1 MPRGDS
7 GTSRTHNQW
16 TREQVRTYLHKD
28 PSERPAVKEWLKDKK
43 MTRHVFERIRGGLE
57 IEDKLHAME
66 LPNIKS
72 IMERLGDEVN
82 GVTDPTGDEAA
93 ILDDAM
99 FREGRGGSKTA
110 AELWYKRKGLLK
122 EEKGPE
128 VNVNIGAAILEIIG
142 GGTGTGVVEVPG
154 GAEGLIGEGGAD
166 GTRVLLPPVRD
177 DSGQGETGDDKA

>member
-7 GTSRTHNQW
+7 GISRTHNQW
-16 TREQVRTYLHKD
+16 TREQVRAYLHKD
-28 PSERPAVKEWLKDKK
+28 PSERPSVKEWLKGKK
-43 MTRHVFERIRGGLE
+43 MTRPVFERIRGGLE

-99 FREGRGGSKTA
+99 FREGRKGSKNA
-110 AELWYKRKGLLK
+110 AELWYRRKRLLDDK
-122 EEKGPE
+122 TPVE
-128 VNVNIGAAILEIIG
+128 VNIDIGALALKLDGNRVESPR
-142 GGTGTGVVEVPG
+142 VVELP
-154 GAEGLIGEGGAD
+154 EGL
-166 GTRVLLPPVRD
+166 TLLRPEVRD
-177 DSGQGETGDDKA
+177 DS